1 VTWLQQLLGFVSR
14 KRVALHA
21 EKHRWD
27 GVYDEAL
34 VLATLA
40 LCLLGVVMV
49 FSATVVL
56 PDGPK
61 YGNYSQYH
69 FLIRHS
75 AALLV
80 GIVMGVVVFSV
91 PTSFWH
97 KIVLPALIAVVVML
111 FAVVLFGKT
120 VNNAQRWFSFGGFAV
135 QPSEFAKLA
144 LVCYCARYLDTVKQ
158 RAALDFS
165 KMMPIVLVLGGVLA
179 LIMMQPDLGTSVVIA
194 MTVLLI
200 LFLGNARLE
209 FFLAM
214 MGMLLVAV
222 LIIIVYYPWRL
233 ERFKVVFDP
242 WNEAYAQGAAYQ
254 LTHSLIAFGRGGYF
268 GQGLGQSVE
277 KLFYLPEMHTD
288 FIPAIVAEE
297 LGLVGFLV
305 VLGLLAFVI
314 VRAFKIAQN
323 AIDLDRAFCAH
334 LARGVGLVFLIQV
347 VISFFMNL
355 GMLPTKGLTLPFIS
369 YGGSSLVTMVAAVAI
384 LLRIDFENRQLMH
397 GGAGRSASSVSRSRG
412 GK

>member
-1 VTWLQQLLGFVSR
+1 MWLQQLLGFVSR
-14 KRVALHA
+14 KRVALHT

-75 AALLV
+75 VALLV

-144 LVCYCARYLDTVKQ
+144 LVCYCARYLATVKQ
-158 RAALDFS
+158 PAALDFS

-222 LIIIVYYPWRL
+222 LITIVYYPWRL

-323 AIDLDRAFCAH
+323 AIDLDRSFCAH

-369 YGGSSLVTMVAAVAI
+369 YGGSSLVTMVAAVSI

-397 GGAGRSASSVSRSRG
+397 GGGRSNNSVSRSRG